1 MLCETDMNDFS
12 SLEKHSAEAIDF
24 FPNMPNPY
32 FFNGLANLKLKD
44 YKKAIQSFVDGQ
56 EFVYENVPLQ
66 LQFLTY
72 LAETYNADKQHE
84 KSDKAFDDALA
95 IDPNDPMVMN
105 NYAYYL
111 SIRKEKLE
119 KAAKLSARTIEL
131 QPGSVSYMDT
141 YAWILYQQGK
151 YVDAKTWLDKAL
163 SKGGDNR
170 AAILEH
176 YGDVLFKLNDEK
188 GAYEYWKKAKE
199 KGGNSDTLN
208 KKILEGKLYE

>member
-1 MLCETDMNDFS
+1 
-12 SLEKHSAEAIDF
+12 
-24 FPNMPNPY
+24 
-32 FFNGLANLKLKD
+32 
-44 YKKAIQSFVDGQ
+44 
-56 EFVYENVPLQ
+56 LQ

-72 LAETYNADKQHE
+72 LAETYNADKQYE

-151 YVDAKTWLDKAL
+151 ICRCKNLV
-163 SKGGDNR
+163 R
-170 AAILEH
+170 
-176 YGDVLFKLNDEK
+176 
-188 GAYEYWKKAKE
+188 
-199 KGGNSDTLN
+199 
-208 KKILEGKLYE
+208 

>member
-1 MLCETDMNDFS
+1 
-12 SLEKHSAEAIDF
+12 
-24 FPNMPNPY
+24 
-32 FFNGLANLKLKD
+32 LKD

-56 EFVYENVPLQ
+56 EFVYENIPLQ

-72 LAETYNADKQHE
+72 LAETYNADKQYE

-131 QPGSVSYMDT
+131 QTGSVSYMDT

-208 KKILEGKLYE
+208 KKIREGKLYE